1 MEANKVDQIVDQ
13 YGGERRHLIGVLHDT
28 QSEYGYL
35 SREAIQMIAQK
46 LGVPLTQV
54 LRVASFYAAF
64 SFEPRGRHL
73 ISACLGTT
81 CHVRGMGRV
90 LDKIRDHLD
99 IEPGQTTSD
108 RSFTLETVRC
118 LGCCSLAPVM
128 TVDGKTYG
136 RLRRDKVEGI
146 LKRFE

>member
-136 RLRRDKVEGI
+136 RLRRDKVKGI